1 MTIYHASAAVLQAII
16 MAAVR
21 AIPAAAHA
29 MYVQVL
35 YAPTAAANAWAEI
48 LYHAADGGYS
58 LKHTGKIAVGGIIS
72 ALALAVM
79 FASYFPYL
87 TYAVP
92 AIAGTI
98 LIVIVIEIDFKWAM
112 LVYAVIAVLSMFL
125 MEPEAKILFTFFFG
139 YYPVLKFKVDKIRF
153 KVVRWITKFAIFNA
167 AIVLAYLVFIFISR
181 CR

>member
-1 MTIYHASAAVLQAII
+1 M
-16 MAAVR
+16 
-21 AIPAAAHA
+21 
-29 MYVQVL
+29 
-35 YAPTAAANAWAEI
+35 
-48 LYHAADGGYS
+48 
-58 LKHTGKIAVGGIIS
+58 KHTGKIAVGGIIS

-79 FASYFPYL
+79 YVSYFPYL

-139 YYPVLKFKVDKIRF
+139 
-153 KVVRWITKFAIFNA
+153 
-167 AIVLAYLVFIFISR
+167 
-181 CR
+181 